1 MSDRAVMR
9 PFIYDWTK
17 TCCSMATAQ
26 MLQPSFGWSA
36 FGSDFILKQD
46 ADGDLYVAGYASVDM
61 VDKQGDRIPSAALKK
76 AFKGFMNNKAYRN
89 VQLAHSGIQVGEV
102 VDSYSDSQGRVWK
115 SEVDDMGL
123 FVVCKIRSDI
133 QKAREVQK
141 QVRDGELR
149 AFSIGGQA
157 LFRVTKTTPELGT
170 HREITDLELHEI
182 TLCKKGINP
191 EARYTIL
198 KMDETEE
205 VSKMTDSEALTEIR
219 DNLADVLKALDKN
232 EEKTEEKSEEKSEK
246 TEEKSDTEKSH
257 DDGAVAYIDTLEKF
271 AHEQGVNL
279 DAVRAHFGLEK
290 AYLQEG
296 SGGYSH
302 RGMGDEVGS
311 GESASEPTYPSLSA
325 PGGNKY
331 VIKQPGVGNMAYN
344 GPKGNK
350 NVIKADEITP
360 EGLERGY
367 RAYASIRDE
376 DALKAL
382 VKQDWEARYDS
393 ETAHALEVQKA
404 NDYSG
409 QIAALKAELAS
420 VKTESSEIQKSAS
433 PAVSDIR
440 IPSHDEFAAM
450 GTGLD
455 GWRATE
461 ELARRALRGNDP
473 EVAHRG

>member
-1 MSDRAVMR
+1 
-9 PFIYDWTK
+9 
-17 TCCSMATAQ
+17 MATAQ
-26 MLQPSFGWSA
+26 MLEPTLGWSA
-36 FGSDFILKQD
+36 FGSDFILKQEV
-46 ADGDLYVAGYASVDM
+46 DGDLYVAGYASVDM

-76 AFKGFMNNKAYRN
+76 AFGNFMNNKAYRN
-89 VQLAHSGIQVGEV
+89 VQLAHSGIQIGEV
-102 VDSYSDSQGRVWK
+102 VDSYSDAEGRVWK

-198 KMDETEE
+198 KMDEE
-205 VSKMTDSEALTEIR
+205 VGNMSESEALTEIR

-232 EEKTEEKSEEKSEK
+232 EEKDDKSDDKSDEKSEEKND
-246 TEEKSDTEKSH
+246 KSDAKKAEGVA
-257 DDGAVAYIDTLEKF
+257 DDGAIAYIDTLEKF
-271 AHEQGVNL
+271 AHEQGIDL
-279 DAVRAHFGLEK
+279 DAVRAHYGLEK
-290 AYLQEG
+290 AYMQEG
-296 SGGYSH
+296 KGGYSH
-302 RGMGDEVGS
+302 RGQGDEVGS

-331 VIKQPGVGNMAYN
+331 VIKQPGVGNIAYN
-344 GPKGNK
+344 GPTGNQ

-376 DALKAL
+376 EALKGF
-382 VKQDWEARYDS
+382 VKSDWESRYDA

-404 NDYSG
+404 NDYTG
-409 QIAALKAELAS
+409 QIEALKAEIAT
-420 VKTESSEIQKSAS
+420 VKTESAEIQKSAT

-440 IPSHDEFAAM
+440 IPTHDEFTAM

-461 ELARRALRGNDP
+461 ELARRALRGDDP
-473 EVAHRG
+473 EVDYRG

>member
-1 MSDRAVMR
+1 MTSA
-9 PFIYDWTK
+9 
-17 TCCSMATAQ
+17 A
-26 MLQPSFGWSA
+26 LLEPSIGWSA
-36 FGSDFILKQD
+36 MGESSDRWIIKEAIGD
-46 ADGDLYVAGYASVDM
+46 DLYVAGYASVDM
-61 VDKQGDRIPSAALKK
+61 VDKQGDRIPPEALKK
-76 AFKGFMNNKAYRN
+76 AFGRFMKNAAFRN

-102 VDSYSDSQGRVWK
+102 VESFSDSQGRVWK
-115 SEVDDMGL
+115 SEVDNHGL
-123 FVVCKIRSDI
+123 FVVCRIRSDI

-157 LFRVTKTTPELGT
+157 LFRVSKHTPEHGS

-198 KMDETEE
+198 KMDDDG
-205 VSKMTDSEALTEIR
+205 VGKMTENEALVEIR
-219 DNLADVLKALDKN
+219 NSLSGILKAIDKN
-232 EEKTEEKSEEKSEK
+232 EEKSEEKSEEK
-246 TEEKSDTEKSH
+246 EDEKEETTEKSE
-257 DDGAVAYIDTLEKF
+257 DSSGAVAYIDTLEKF

-279 DAVRAHFGLEK
+279 DAIREHYGLAK

-296 SGGYSH
+296 KGGYSH
-302 RGMGDEVGS
+302 RGQGDEIGS
-311 GESASEPTYPSLSA
+311 GEDASEPSYPSLSA

-344 GPKGNK
+344 GPTGNQ
-350 NVIKADEITP
+350 NVIKSDEITP

-376 DALKAL
+376 DALKSL
-382 VKQDWEARYDS
+382 VKQDWESRYDG
-393 ETAHALEVQKA
+393 ETAHALEVQKSK
-404 NDYSG
+404 DYTG
-409 QIAALKAELAS
+409 QIAALKAEIAT
-420 VKTESSEIQKSAS
+420 VKTESADIQKSAT

-440 IPSHDEFAAM
+440 IPTHDEFTAM

-461 ELARRALRGNDP
+461 ELARRALRGNEP
-473 EVAHRG
+473 EVDYRG

>member
-1 MSDRAVMR
+1 
-9 PFIYDWTK
+9 
-17 TCCSMATAQ
+17 MATAK
-26 MLQPSFGWSA
+26 MLQPTLGWSA
-36 FGSDFILKQD
+36 FGSDFILK
-46 ADGDLYVAGYASVDM
+46 
-61 VDKQGDRIPSAALKK
+61 K
-76 AFKGFMNNKAYRN
+76 AFGNFMENKAYRN
-89 VQLAHSGIQVGEV
+89 VQLAHSGIQIGEV
-102 VDSYSDSQGRVWK
+102 VGSYSDSEGRVWK

-198 KMDETEE
+198 KMDETE
-205 VSKMTDSEALTEIR
+205 VGKMSESEALTEIR

-232 EEKTEEKSEEKSEK
+232 EDKSEEKEEKSEEKEDVG
-246 TEEKSDTEKSH
+246 KSDG
-257 DDGAVAYIDTLEKF
+257 GAVAYIDTLEKF

-279 DAVRAHFGLEK
+279 DAVRAHYGLEK

-296 SGGYSH
+296 KGGYSH

-325 PGGNKY
+325 PGGNKN

-344 GPKGNK
+344 GPKGNQS
-350 NVIKADEITP
+350 VIKADEITS

-376 DALKAL
+376 DALKNL
-382 VKQDWEARYDS
+382 VKGDWESRYDS

-404 NDYSG
+404 NDYTG
-409 QIAALKAELAS
+409 QIAALKAEIAS
-420 VKTESSEIQKSAS
+420 VKTESVEIQKSAT

-440 IPSHDEFAAM
+440 IPTHDEFSAM

-473 EVAHRG
+473 EVANRG